1 MKKRYYNI
9 ILQFGDLTLKYELN
23 VDAMDEDEGFKKI
36 ELLINGLQLEDV
48 ILEIQS
54 SNKTVV
60 LTNKIKEF

>member
-1 MKKRYYNI
+1 MKKRHYNI
-9 ILQFGDLTLKYELN
+9 ILKFGDLTLKYELN